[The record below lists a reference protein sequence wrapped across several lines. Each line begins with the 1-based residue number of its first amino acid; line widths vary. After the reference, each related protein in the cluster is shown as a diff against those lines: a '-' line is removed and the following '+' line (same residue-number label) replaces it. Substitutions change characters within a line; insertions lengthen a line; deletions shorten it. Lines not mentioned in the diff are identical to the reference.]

1 MELKIQELTD
11 RLRDKE
17 ALLRRE
23 IEKHKETKEALRI
36 SRETFKLVLKQMP
49 VIIFATDNDGSLV
62 FFNREFERVSGYDAE
77 DLADYPEILQ
87 LLFQISKDNV
97 PAEPEASG
105 EWSFRSKDGSERV
118 VYWSSTSEYPPIPG
132 WKSWKVG
139 VDITEL
145 KTTQA
150 KVKVLSGL
158 LPICANCKKIRDDK
172 GYWNKI
178 EGYIRDH
185 SEAEFS
191 HGICPTCARKLYPG
205 LYKDDKSQ

>member
-1 MELKIQELTD
+1 MEEKIKELTD
-11 RLRDKE
+11 QLREKE
-17 ALLRRE
+17 ALLSRE
-23 IEKHKETKEALRI
+23 IEKHKETTEALMN
-36 SRETFKLVLKQMP
+36 SRETFKQMLRQMP
-49 VIIFATDNDGSLV
+49 VIIFATDDDGSLV
-62 FFNREFERVSGYDAE
+62 FFNREFERVSGYDAK

-87 LLFQISKDNV
+87 LLFQIDNDDV
-97 PAEPEASG
+97 PVEPEASG
-105 EWSFRSKDGSERV
+105 EWSFRNKDGSERV
-118 VYWSSTSEYPPIPG
+118 VYWSNISEYPLIPG

-145 KTTQA
+145 KATQA

-172 GYWNKI
+172 GYWNRI
-178 EGYIRDH
+178 EAYIRDH

-205 LYKDDKSQ
+205 IYKDRK